1 MLGLHGLRDD
11 IRATLPNLMAILN
24 LAETSINNNPTLDA
38 NRTSSSINGSGQ
50 LVAPSNVDSQ
60 ANLASVSNSS
70 VDLNVPVPV
79 RYPVRNQHSMSDGEL
94 NAIDVRYSHFYLFI
108 FLFILFSS

>member
-1 MLGLHGLRDD
+1 MLGLIGHRDD

-24 LAETSINNNPTLDA
+24 LAEISTISAAAVDKNKP
-38 NRTSSSINGSGQ
+38 SSSISGSGQ
-50 LVAPSNVDSQ
+50 LIVPNSNDSQ

-79 RYPVRNQHSMSDGEL
+79 RHPARNLHSLSDGEL
-94 NAIDVRYSHFYLFI
+94 NVIDVRYSE
-108 FLFILFSS
+108 FLFVCFKLN